1 MAQRLPNYLR
11 KFRKSSAL
19 SQEEVTF
26 LLGAHGSA
34 KVCRHERFFHV
45 PSLEV
50 ALAYQVIFQE
60 PVSVLFPGMFQRV
73 EAQVMA
79 RAKVLLSRH
88 WKHLPAHRKNRKRQ
102 VLQGILKNL
111 KPS

>member
-11 KFRKSSAL
+11 KYRKQSAL

-34 KVCRHERFFHV
+34 KVCRHERFLHV

-50 ALAYQVIFQE
+50 ALAYQVVFQVPASE
-60 PVSVLFPGMFQRV
+60 LFPGIFQKI
-73 EAQVMA
+73 ETQVMT

-88 WKHLPAHRKNRKRQ
+88 WKHTPVHRRNRKRQ
-102 VLQGILKNL
+102 VLDGILKNP
-111 KPS
+111 KST